1 MTDIQM
7 MKDQLNGLIEK
18 GKALREKERVHLKLQ
33 GINEEIEKTG
43 QEREQYRQ
51 DLEEAKG
58 KRDELVKKKNDAVA
72 ETAEKIASKMD
83 EILPVGQAV
92 FDMTDGLVI
101 GWADGEGKTTP
112 YNGLSGG
119 EKQMFD
125 SALAHVLDANIIVLE
140 AAELDDDH
148 LLASLEDLAKTEKQ
162 VIVNTCHPI
171 DTVPEPFVRVEVGG

>member
-18 GKALREKERVHLKLQ
+18 GKDLRKKERVHLKLQ

-51 DLEEAKG
+51 DLEKAKEE
-58 KRDELVKKKNDAVA
+58 RDELVKKKKDAVA
-72 ETAEKIASKMD
+72 EAAEKIASKMD

-101 GWADGEGKTTP
+101 GWADGGGKTTP
-112 YNGLSGG
+112 YNGLSGA
-119 EKQMFD
+119 EKQIFD
-125 SALAHVLDANIIVLE
+125 TALAHVLDANIIVME
-140 AAELDDDH
+140 AAELDEDH
-148 LLASLEDLAKTEKQ
+148 ILASLEDLAKTEKQ
-162 VIVNTCHPI
+162 VIVNTCHSVETIP
-171 DTVPEPFVRVEVGG
+171 DPFVKVEVGG